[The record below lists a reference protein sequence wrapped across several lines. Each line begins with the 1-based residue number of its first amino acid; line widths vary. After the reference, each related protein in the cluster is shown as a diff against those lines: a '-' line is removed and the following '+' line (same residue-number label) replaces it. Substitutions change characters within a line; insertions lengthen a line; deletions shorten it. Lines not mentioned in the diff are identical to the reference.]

1 MSKCGDECKCS
12 DECKDRRNK
21 PNVTELWDNA
31 YRGYDNAP
39 IQEICGE
46 VPAKILS
53 QCVQL
58 DRWIMTFFIC
68 LLTMMAFKVIK
79 PEWMILVGV
88 YVSMVIIRVVSYLIV
103 WIWDEPKI

>member
-12 DECKDRRNK
+12 LKK
-21 PNVTELWDNA
+21 PNIKDLWDNA

-39 IQEICGE
+39 IQEICGDKA
-46 VPAKILS
+46 AKILS

-58 DRWIMTFFIC
+58 DRGIMAFLIC

-79 PEWMILVGV
+79 PEWGIFVGV
-88 YVSMVIIRVVSYLIV
+88 YIARVFLWIGSYLIV
-103 WIWDEPKI
+103 CGADKNSK